1 MVAGGV
7 LWGMRWVGMKG
18 GMNGKDV
25 NFDAA
30 LVESANK
37 PKRDHSGVLA
47 EQLFDCYCRAIAKVK
62 MDNLR
67 GMTVQNAPFAE
78 VRIF

>member
-1 MVAGGV
+1 MKLSKPEMRGQVEAGLAFV
-7 LWGMRWVGMKG
+7 LIKVS
-18 GMNGKDV
+18 DQ
-25 NFDAA
+25 
-30 LVESANK
+30 
-37 PKRDHSGVLA
+37 SGVLA